1 MTSVFQSTKKKEPT
15 INTSLMSM
23 APKAKPTYTAGT
35 YSSVNPLA
43 QITNTLKNPT
53 TAWKSSF
60 KATTPTKSVFSTSSQ
75 PAQPNMSVAPKVI
88 QGSGMTS
95 AYASNPTNYK
105 PPVSTPPPKPTAQPT
120 LPSPHEAYAVAT
132 EKLAAQQA
140 DLASKRQVQREAST
154 KSKYQTLKEM
164 ISGQLPVAE
173 GNFNAY
179 KADSDADIA
188 DLKATGER
196 QKGQAEDYYGDAQ
209 RDAARTYRDTQGQN
223 QRTFANLGT
232 IDSRGEG
239 SFQQATENTTS
250 DFNRFTQQTLKAK
263 ADKFAEIDSTVA
275 TAERQAMAAIRQEAG
290 KLEDLKKQIQ
300 FALINNDQ
308 ALADELS
315 GIAQESEQTILS
327 IQEAVTGLKYQAD
340 LEKYKVELESND
352 DLSTTF
358 LTTGVPQTEADF
370 TWKLQNAKEYG
381 EAFPNMVGNSEA
393 MQKANEVMD
402 TSNLIDRVLG
412 SNTDNLTGVLR
423 AQGGWNPW
431 ANLDA
436 KGTSSLINQV
446 SNQLQLA
453 AAGKLKGQGQ
463 ITENERAILRD
474 AVLALNPDG
483 NGGYALSDDELR
495 RRLKEAQAIL
505 MRNAGMQSTISQV
518 DNNALI
524 SQYGG

>member
-23 APKAKPTYTAGT
+23 APKAKPTYSAGA

-75 PAQPNMSVAPKVI
+75 PAQPQMSVAPKVI
-88 QGSGMTS
+88 QGSGMS
-95 AYASNPTNYK
+95 SKYASNPTNYK
-105 PPVSTPPPKPTAQPT
+105 PPVSTPPPKPIAQPT
-120 LPSPHEAYAVAT
+120 LPSPHEAFLSAT
-132 EKLAAQQA
+132 EKLATQQKDFTTKQQA
-140 DLASKRQVQREAST
+140 TREAST

-232 IDSRGEG
+232 LDSRGEG
-239 SFQQATENTTS
+239 SFQQATENTAS

-263 ADKFAEIDSTVA
+263 ADKFAEIDSTVS
-275 TAERQAMAAIRQEAG
+275 TAERQAKAAIRQEAG

-300 FALINNDQ
+300 FALVNNDQ

-315 GIAQESEQTILS
+315 GIAQESEQNIMA

-340 LEKYKVELESND
+340 LEKYKV
-352 DLSTTF
+352 
-358 LTTGVPQTEADF
+358 
-370 TWKLQNAKEYG
+370 
-381 EAFPNMVGNSEA
+381 
-393 MQKANEVMD
+393 
-402 TSNLIDRVLG
+402 
-412 SNTDNLTGVLR
+412 
-423 AQGGWNPW
+423 
-431 ANLDA
+431 
-436 KGTSSLINQV
+436 
-446 SNQLQLA
+446 
-453 AAGKLKGQGQ
+453 
-463 ITENERAILRD
+463 
-474 AVLALNPDG
+474 
-483 NGGYALSDDELR
+483 
-495 RRLKEAQAIL
+495 
-505 MRNAGMQSTISQV
+505 
-518 DNNALI
+518 
-524 SQYGG
+524 